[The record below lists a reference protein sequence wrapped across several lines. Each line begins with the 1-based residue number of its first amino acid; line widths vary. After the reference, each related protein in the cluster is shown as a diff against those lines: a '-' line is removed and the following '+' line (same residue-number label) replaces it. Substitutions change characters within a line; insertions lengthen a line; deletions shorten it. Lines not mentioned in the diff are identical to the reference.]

1 MMGDKHKPTKPQARR
16 PVARKRALVR
26 LGTAK
31 RPDADARRQL
41 HALQVHQVEL
51 EMQNAELRKVR
62 AELHAS
68 LTRYTALYEFAPV
81 AYLTLTSTGAILE
94 LNQTAVGLLGG
105 SEAGL
110 RRQRLSS
117 RVAAGSGAA
126 FAAFLAGVF
135 KDSLTRD
142 YEFELQRP
150 DGSSF
155 WAQVSAV
162 HQDIN
167 QTCLVAMIDITARRD
182 TLRQTQEA
190 ERLAQILLRQ
200 NRDLTRRM
208 FALLEED
215 RRNILREMHDELGAS
230 FRALNAETSVMIMSE
245 QHLQPRTRAGIR
257 AINAIT
263 AEMQNALRRILLRLR
278 PTMLDSVGLAE
289 SLRELVLQ
297 WGERHRGIACEVAL
311 EGELSGLGET
321 VDIALF
327 RVVQEALTNVA
338 KHGHAKRLSVRLA
351 RREAEVHLVIEDDGR
366 GFDPVAAGPGMG
378 IGMLGM
384 RERIVA
390 LKGSFEFRSQPGHGV
405 HIEARI
411 PTPTAPDPRSA
422 TAPH

>member
-1 MMGDKHKPTKPQARR
+1 MMGDKHKSTKPQARR
-16 PVARKRALVR
+16 PAVGKRVPARLSA
-26 LGTAK
+26 AK
-31 RPDADARRQL
+31 RLDTDARRQL

-81 AYLTLTSTGAILE
+81 AYLTLAATGAILE
-94 LNQTAVGLLGG
+94 INQTAIALLGG
-105 SEAGL
+105 SEGGL
-110 RRQRLSS
+110 RRQRLGS

-126 FAAFLAGVF
+126 FAAFLTGVF
-135 KDSLTRD
+135 QGGPTQD

-150 DGSSF
+150 DGSRF

-167 QTCLVAMIDITARRD
+167 QTCLVAMIDVTGRRD
-182 TLRQTQEA
+182 TLHQTQEA
-190 ERLAQILLRQ
+190 ERLAQTLLSQ

-208 FALLEED
+208 FALLEQD
-215 RRNILREMHDELGAS
+215 RRDILREIHDELGAS
-230 FRALNAETSVMIMSE
+230 FRALNAETSVMIMTE
-245 QHLQPRTRAGIR
+245 PHMQPRTRAGIR

-297 WGERHRGIACEVAL
+297 WGERHRGVACEIAL

-327 RVVQEALTNVA
+327 RVVQEALTNIA
-338 KHGHAKRLSVRLA
+338 KHGRAKRLSVRLL
-351 RREAEVHLVIEDDGR
+351 RREAEVHLVIEDDGQ
-366 GFDPVAAGPGMG
+366 GFDPAAAGPGM
-378 IGMLGM
+378 GMLGM
-384 RERIVA
+384 RERVIA
-390 LKGSFEFRSQPGHGV
+390 LRGSFEFHSQPGHGV
-405 HIEARI
+405 RIEARI
-411 PTPTAPDPRSA
+411 PTPLVPDAQRA
-422 TAPH
+422 TAHP

>member
-1 MMGDKHKPTKPQARR
+1 MGDKHKPTKPQARR
-16 PVARKRALVR
+16 SAAAKRAPVR

-31 RPDADARRQL
+31 RLDTDAHRQL

-94 LNQTAVGLLGG
+94 LNQTAAGLLGG
-105 SEAGL
+105 RETEL
-110 RRQRLSS
+110 RHQRLGS

-126 FAAFLAGVF
+126 FATFLAGVF
-135 KDSLTRD
+135 QGNVAQD

-150 DGSSF
+150 DGSRF

-162 HQDIN
+162 HQDVN
-167 QTCLVAMIDITARRD
+167 LTCLVAMIDITGRRD
-182 TLRQTQEA
+182 ALHRTQDA
-190 ERLAQILLRQ
+190 ERLAQTLLRQ

-230 FRALNAETSVMIMSE
+230 FRAINAETSVMIMAE

-297 WGERHRGIACEVAL
+297 WGERHRGIACEIAL
-311 EGELSGLGET
+311 EGELSGLGEML
-321 VDIALF
+321 DIALF

-338 KHGHAKRLSVRLA
+338 KHGRAKRLSVQLV

-366 GFDPVAAGPGMG
+366 GFDPAIAGPGM
-378 IGMLGM
+378 GMLGM
-384 RERIVA
+384 RERVIA

-405 HIEARI
+405 HIDAHI
-411 PTPTAPDPRSA
+411 PAPAAPDPQSA